1 MRPLIVCAT
10 REEIKESIP
19 FLEQNN
25 IPYLITG
32 VGMVATTFALT
43 KYLSTNTIDYIINIG
58 IAGTLD
64 KNIVLGHVVEVYK
77 DIFTELGAEDDV
89 NFIKI
94 EDLGFGNAEYNKVA
108 SNSLKTNLPQHVGMT
123 VNTIHGTEASITR
136 VKSLFPNATIESME
150 GAAIFYAA
158 AQFNI
163 PSIQVRAVSNYVE
176 KRDKSTWKILLA
188 IKNVNNWLQSYLHKS
203 Y

>member
-108 SNSLKTNLPQHVGMT
+108 SKSLKTNLPQHVGMT
-123 VNTIHGTEASITR
+123 VNTIHGAESSITR